1 MQVDLSAIA
10 TEVEPKKRTYKKR
23 KVEPV
28 VEEIEEERPTKGGKS
43 IKSLPVKEKKP
54 PTEKQIAAR
63 ERLKQARLE
72 KIEKVK
78 AEKARLDEEIRL
90 KAEEVE
96 RKKAEL
102 AEKRRL
108 KREEKKAAMPQLPV
122 KTSEPGRTGDVEPPK
137 PTISETLAT
146 VGTVSVKEKTGY
158 YPCATEPVERSNVID
173 EPLKIGR
180 PKTPPTEVIENPNL
194 INVVTPRKIDTE
206 FHAEASQEVHRNPP
220 GAPKR
225 EYFQR
230 FRTYP
235 FGKSAPTAPRFR

>member
-1 MQVDLSAIA
+1 MQVDLSTIA
-10 TEVEPKKRTYKKR
+10 TPVETKKRTNKKR
-23 KVEPV
+23 KVET
-28 VEEIEEERPTKGGKS
+28 EEEARPATSGKS

-72 KIEKVK
+72 KIEHVK
-78 AEKARLDEEIRL
+78 AERARLDEEIRL
-90 KAEEVE
+90 KAEELAK
-96 RKKAEL
+96 KKAEI

-122 KTSEPGRTGDVEPPK
+122 KTSDPGRTGDVEPPK

-146 VGTVSVKEKTGY
+146 VGTV
-158 YPCATEPVERSNVID
+158 AVEEEV
-173 EPLKIGR
+173 ER
-180 PKTPPTEVIENPNL
+180 PKTPPTEIVDNPNL
-194 INVVTPRKIDTE
+194 IHLVTPGKAIPQSVPD
-206 FHAEASQEVHRNPP
+206 
-220 GAPKR
+220 APKR

-235 FGKSAPTAPRFR
+235 FGRSVPTTPRFR